1 MELLLDPSGKYINLL
16 DTDKF
21 ARMLD
26 DPTQCY
32 KFYWL
37 DAILTLIPATEE
49 DLSFDS
55 IFDEMIY
62 AAWHSVTKYH
72 LRLGPAIQGASVNL
86 LEQAVRI
93 VESDLELKQ
102 PSSREEILNAFKRHE
117 KDLKSIKER
126 LARNVPYRLLSSF
139 MSEIGGNDRIWDQ
152 KKRLIAYIEALNI
165 KANLPYIIVDGPGI
179 QKRIRINPSWKQLIL
194 DNYTVI
200 QSWIQMKKV
209 RFLQDRNPGVPGIVY
224 KLGMDEEK
232 SRKLNNA
239 RNLWKKVEE
248 ISGKPLIDIY
258 TNEELS
264 RTEFDLD
271 HFVPWSYIA
280 NDELWNLTPMK
291 GCLNS
296 KKNNKPPVWSPYF
309 SRFANT
315 QYYLYTMIFS
325 NMQIRNSFEKCRR
338 DNLNSIWASEE
349 LFVEGNNEEQFKNM
363 LEHNLKPIY
372 ESARIQGFKVWNPVL

>member
-37 DAILTLIPATEE
+37 DAILTLIPATENE
-49 DLSFDS
+49 IPFNS

-72 LRLGPAIQGASVNL
+72 LRLGPAIKGASANL

-93 VESDLELKQ
+93 VESDPELVQ
-102 PSSREEILNAFKRHE
+102 SPSKEQILNAIRRRD
-117 KDLKSIKER
+117 KDLKGIKER
-126 LARNVPYRLLSSF
+126 LTRNVPYRLLSSF
-139 MSEIGGNDRIWDQ
+139 MSEIGGNDKIWDQ
-152 KKRLIAYIEALNI
+152 KKRLIAYIEALSI
-165 KANLPYIIVDGPGI
+165 EANLPYTIVDGSGI
-179 QKRIRINPSWKQLIL
+179 QKRIRINSFWKQLIL

-200 QSWIQMKKV
+200 RSWIQMKKV
-209 RFLQDRNPGVPGIVY
+209 RFLQDRNPGVPGIIY
-224 KLGMDEEK
+224 KLGMDEER
-232 SRKLNNA
+232 SRKLNYA
-239 RNLWKKVEE
+239 RKLWKRVEE

-258 TNEELS
+258 INEVLS
-264 RTEFDLD
+264 NTGFDLD

-280 NDELWNLTPMK
+280 NDELWNLIPMN
-291 GCLNS
+291 GRLNS
-296 KKNNKPPVWSPYF
+296 KKNDKLPAWNPYF

-325 NMQIRNSFEKCRR
+325 NMQIRSSFEKCRR

-349 LFVEGNNEEQFKNM
+349 LFVEGNTEEQFKNL
-363 LEHNLKPIY
+363 LEHNLRPIY
-372 ESARIQGFKVWNPVL
+372 ESAKIQGFKVWNPAL